1 MGTKLSEYICT
12 FAQRTVGDGCE
23 VCNPELAAE
32 LSDVISFAIPGT
44 PVAKGRPRFARRGK
58 RIVTYTPAKTES
70 YEAAVK
76 LYAIQA
82 MRGRTIITQPVAVSI
97 GLFFEPPISW
107 PKGKREGALN
117 DVWYPTS
124 TDLDNTA
131 KSLLDACNAVIWI
144 DDKQV
149 VELTVRK
156 RYSTVA
162 CAMVEVTEL

>member
-1 MGTKLSEYICT
+1 MSEIAFT
-12 FAQRTVGDGCE
+12 
-23 VCNPELAAE
+23 
-32 LSDVISFAIPGT
+32 IPGT

-58 RIVTYTPAKTES
+58 KIVTYTPAKTEN
-70 YEAAVK
+70 YEDAVK

-82 MRGRTIITQPVAVSI
+82 MRGRPVITRPVAVSI

-117 DVWYPTS
+117 GVWYPTS
-124 TDLDNTA
+124 SDLDNSA
-131 KSLLDACNAVIWI
+131 KALLDACNAVVWI

-149 VELTVRK
+149 VELNVRK

-162 CAMVEVTEL
+162 RAMVEVTEL